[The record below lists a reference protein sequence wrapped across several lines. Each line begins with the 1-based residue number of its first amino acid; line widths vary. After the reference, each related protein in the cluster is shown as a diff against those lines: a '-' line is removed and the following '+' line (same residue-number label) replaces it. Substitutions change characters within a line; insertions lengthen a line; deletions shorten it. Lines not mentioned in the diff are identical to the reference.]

1 MRRWLSIL
9 VLMTLATGCS
19 TLYSALP
26 NRSAVGA
33 SSGITVEQYAIGRLK
48 TPASP
53 AHCTRPAHSATGS
66 ASKHAGRCSK

>member
-1 MRRWLSIL
+1 MRRWLSLL

-33 SSGITVEQYAIGRLK
+33 TSGMTVEQYAIGHLR
-48 TPASP
+48 TRAAS
-53 AHCTRPAHSATGS
+53 AHCTRPAHAAAGSTAT
-66 ASKHAGRCSK
+66 HARRCSR